1 MKTTIRLIQE
11 PELGKKGKIPVTI
24 EWKGERM
31 IRGHSLQSSVKEI
44 VRMTQTLDVV
54 KINIIGN
61 QSTGKTTLAESVAH
75 LIHKLSMDQFK
86 TPFAIKFFTR
96 KELVNF
102 EATLATLEPTNHV
115 LCFDDISFLQA
126 TTDKRTIET
135 IKKAFTEIRHLQGG
149 QDVKIVTIFNSH
161 YQMSVTKYLRQS
173 DFAYYTSVG
182 SSDYDNV
189 LQVVGKRYGAHLTK
203 FQKIFHAAVTKNKFT
218 FNLDGKKKFF
228 IYPFRKPFGPAL
240 FYNSD
245 TLRIVVFPKREW
257 IEKFCPACNK
267 SQEVTMKDGLEVDDF
282 IKDISHKFG
291 HGLSRSAVRIKLF
304 QNGFNVYPKNVKRI
318 LVYIDKYV
326 KGNLPN
332 MQALANYYD
341 FKDDK
346 VLVHTKY
353 IKDLPKPKVELSVGG
368 ILEFNVQELKSF
380 FQEKKPRDNW
390 VEPFYKQ
397 TKQDNL
403 KEYHKLHELYK
414 DKPEPILAERIKAL
428 SNVIKNQG

>member
-1 MKTTIRLIQE
+1 M
-11 PELGKKGKIPVTI
+11 
-24 EWKGERM
+24 
-31 IRGHSLQSSVKEI
+31 
-44 VRMTQTLDVV
+44 
-54 KINIIGN
+54 
-61 QSTGKTTLAESVAH
+61 
-75 LIHKLSMDQFK
+75 
-86 TPFAIKFFTR
+86 
-96 KELVNF
+96 
-102 EATLATLEPTNHV
+102 
-115 LCFDDISFLQA
+115 
-126 TTDKRTIET
+126 
-135 IKKAFTEIRHLQGG
+135 
-149 QDVKIVTIFNSH
+149 
-161 YQMSVTKYLRQS
+161 
-173 DFAYYTSVG
+173 
-182 SSDYDNV
+182 
-189 LQVVGKRYGAHLTK
+189 
-203 FQKIFHAAVTKNKFT
+203 
-218 FNLDGKKKFF
+218 
-228 IYPFRKPFGPAL
+228 

-245 TLRIVVFPKREW
+245 TLRIIVFPKREW
-257 IEKFCPACNK
+257 IEKFCPTCNK
-267 SQEVTMKDGLEVDDF
+267 SQEVTMKDGLEADDF

-291 HGLSRSAVRIKLF
+291 HGLVRSAIRVKLF

-403 KEYHKLHELYK
+403 KEYGKLQEQYR
-414 DKPEPILAERIKAL
+414 DKPEPPLAIKIKAL
-428 SNVIKNQG
+428 CNVIKRQK